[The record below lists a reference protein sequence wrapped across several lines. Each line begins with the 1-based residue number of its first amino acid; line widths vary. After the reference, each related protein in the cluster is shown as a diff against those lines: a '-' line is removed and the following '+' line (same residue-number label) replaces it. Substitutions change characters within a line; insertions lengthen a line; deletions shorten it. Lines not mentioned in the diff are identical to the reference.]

1 MINFIRKKIRS
12 KRKKTHNPN
21 LIQKLHKD
29 HKRLVKLFTKLAEN
43 PTEKNY
49 NNFVKELELHLL
61 LEDTNLYEGLFHR
74 YTICSVKEDIKL
86 FKDKITEIVPVIEE
100 VGEYIKNKESS
111 NKINELFEIIK
122 SYLLKRIEL
131 EENLLFG
138 IYLDF
143 YKCREIKKELLKII
157 DKPEEESEL

>member
-12 KRKKTHNPN
+12 KRKKTHNPD

-74 YTICSVKEDIKL
+74 YTICAVKEDIRE
-86 FKDKITEIVPVIEE
+86 FKDKIVEIVPIIEK

-122 SYLLKRIEL
+122 DYLIKRIEL
-131 EENLLFG
+131 EENLLFE
-138 IYLDF
+138 IYSEF
-143 YKCREIKKELLKII
+143 YTCGKIRKELSKII